1 MITTKNGKGKSHGH
15 NKKGKSFPLPL
26 SHVSTGFFSI
36 SLNSLLGKLLP
47 PSHILSDLIL
57 LVNSINQI
65 KKEREKGE
73 IDRDFFWVFIWW
85 KFMKRARVYAAENS
99 ICLWELFVI
108 VLIDGVTV
116 TKIISYG
123 WITRGFGDEREFG
136 FEIRTGNLFRCFSA
150 FHVFRCWVLWLHCL
164 LVNFPFLH
172 HSSLFSISSSGFLF
186 FFFFSIILF
195 FSVWGWSYHTRNVI
209 VNSVGKL

>member
-26 SHVSTGFFSI
+26 SQVSTGFFSI

-73 IDRDFFWVFIWW
+73 IDRDIFGCLFG
-85 KFMKRARVYAAENS
+85 ENS
-99 ICLWELFVI
+99 
-108 VLIDGVTV
+108 
-116 TKIISYG
+116 
-123 WITRGFGDEREFG
+123 
-136 FEIRTGNLFRCFSA
+136 
-150 FHVFRCWVLWLHCL
+150 
-164 LVNFPFLH
+164 
-172 HSSLFSISSSGFLF
+172 
-186 FFFFSIILF
+186 
-195 FSVWGWSYHTRNVI
+195 
-209 VNSVGKL
+209 